1 MRKWIEPNQRCT
13 KTLILKVFR
22 GFYELER
29 KGSWGW
35 NNHETSG
42 ERLQGDKGACVEFSS
57 VAKVQNHQTS
67 GKGGCE
73 R

>member
-1 MRKWIEPNQRCT
+1 MS
-13 KTLILKVFR
+13 LK
-22 GFYELER
+22 G

-35 NNHETSG
+35 NNHEMSG
-42 ERLQGDKGACVEFSS
+42 ERSQGDKGACVEFSS